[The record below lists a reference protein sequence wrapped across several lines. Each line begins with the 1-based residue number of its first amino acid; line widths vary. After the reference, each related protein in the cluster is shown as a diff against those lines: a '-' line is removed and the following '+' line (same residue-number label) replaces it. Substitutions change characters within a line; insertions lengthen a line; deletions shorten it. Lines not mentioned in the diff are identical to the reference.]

1 MAIENLIDKVEIYI
15 RSGHGGAGA
24 VHFRHDKFI
33 EKGGPDGGDGGK
45 GGGVIFVG
53 DKGLATLYQ
62 FRHKRHYVAYD
73 GQKGGENNCHGKDAE
88 DIIIKVPLG
97 TTIIDKTTGEIIADI
112 VEDGQLN
119 TILKGGKGGLG
130 NTHFK
135 NSINQTPRYAQEGL
149 PGEERN
155 IILELKLLADV
166 GFVGLP
172 NAGKSTLLS
181 VISNAKP
188 KIGDYAFTTLSP
200 QLGIVNHKNY
210 SFVAADMPGIIEGA
224 AEGKGLGF
232 QFLQH
237 IQRMRILVYVI
248 DINDDI
254 TTTLNLLKKEIE
266 KYNPLMLQKK
276 SLLCISKSD
285 TVTDEIIENLNKKI
299 NINSHIISAIT
310 KKGINTLLDELIT
323 MLS

>member
-1 MAIENLIDKVEIYI
+1 MAIENLIDRVEIYI

-33 EKGGPDGGDGGK
+33 EKGGPDGGDGGD
-45 GGGVIFVG
+45 GGNIKFIG
-53 DKGLATLYQ
+53 DNSLSTLYK
-62 FRHKRHYVAYD
+62 FRHKRHYVASD
-73 GQKGGENNCHGKDAE
+73 GQKGGANNCHGKNAE
-88 DIIIKVPLG
+88 DIIITVPLG
-97 TTIIDKTTGEIIADI
+97 TTITDQSTGELIADI
-112 VEDGQLN
+112 IENGELK
-119 TILKGGKGGLG
+119 TILPGGKGGLG

-135 NSINQTPRYAQEGL
+135 SATNQTPRYAQEGL

-155 IILELKLLADV
+155 ILLELKLLADV

-181 VISNAKP
+181 VISNARP
-188 KIGDYAFTTLSP
+188 KIGDYAFTTLTP
-200 QLGIVNHKNY
+200 QLGIVNHKDH

-224 AEGKGLGF
+224 AEGKGLGL

-248 DINDDI
+248 DINDNI
-254 TTTLNLLKKEIE
+254 TSTLKLLTKEIK
-266 KYNPLMLQKK
+266 KYNPQLLQKK
-276 SLLCISKSD
+276 SLLCITKSD
-285 TVTDEIIENLNKKI
+285 TVTQDIIEKVKKNISI
-299 NINSHIISAIT
+299 NTYVISST
-310 KKGINTLLDELIT
+310 TNTGINDLLNEVIK

>member
-1 MAIENLIDKVEIYI
+1 MAIENLIDRVEIYI

-33 EKGGPDGGDGGK
+33 EKGGPDGGDGGD
-45 GGGVIFVG
+45 GGSIKFIG
-53 DKGLATLYQ
+53 DNSLYTLYK
-62 FRHKRHYVAYD
+62 FRHKRHYVASD
-73 GQKGGENNCHGKDAE
+73 GQKGGENNCHGKNAE
-88 DIIIKVPLG
+88 DIIITVPLG
-97 TTIIDKTTGEIIADI
+97 TTITDQSTGEIIADI
-112 VEDGQLN
+112 IENGQLK
-119 TILKGGKGGLG
+119 TILPGGKGGLG

-135 NSINQTPRYAQEGL
+135 SATNQTPRYAQEGL

-155 IILELKLLADV
+155 ILLELKLLADV

-181 VISNAKP
+181 VISNARP
-188 KIGDYAFTTLSP
+188 KIGDYAFTTLTP
-200 QLGIVNHKNY
+200 QLGIVNHKDY

-224 AEGKGLGF
+224 AEGKGLGL

-248 DINDDI
+248 DINDNI
-254 TTTLNLLKKEIE
+254 NTTLKLLTKEIE
-266 KYNPLMLQKK
+266 KYNPQLLQKK
-276 SLLCISKSD
+276 SLLCITKSD
-285 TVTDEIIENLNKKI
+285 TVTQDSIENVKKNI
-299 NINSHIISAIT
+299 NINTYVISSIT
-310 KKGINTLLDELIT
+310 NTGINDLLNGVIK

>member
-1 MAIENLIDKVEIYI
+1 MAVNNLIDRVEIYV

-33 EKGGPDGGDGGK
+33 EKGGPDGGDGGD
-45 GGGVIFVG
+45 GGSIKFVG
-53 DKGLATLYQ
+53 DNTLSTLYK
-62 FRHKRHYVAYD
+62 FRHKRHYAAAD
-73 GQKGGENNCHGKDAE
+73 GQKGGENNCHGKNAE
-88 DIIIKVPLG
+88 DIIIKIPLG
-97 TTIIDKTTGEIIADI
+97 TTITDKTTGEILADI
-112 VEDGQLN
+112 IENGQSITL
-119 TILKGGKGGLG
+119 LPGGKGGLG

-149 PGEERN
+149 PGDEKN

-181 VISNAKP
+181 VISNARP
-188 KIGDYAFTTLSP
+188 KIANYAFTTLSP
-200 QLGIVNHKNY
+200 QLGIVNHKGH

-224 AEGKGLGF
+224 AEGRGLGL

-248 DINDDI
+248 DINDNI
-254 TTTLNLLKKEIE
+254 TTTWQLLTKEIE
-266 KYNPLMLQKK
+266 KYNPHLLQKK
-276 SLLCISKSD
+276 SLLCITKRD
-285 TVTDEIIENLNKKI
+285 TVTNNISEEMKEKI
-299 NINSHIISAIT
+299 NIPIHVISAIT
-310 KKGINTLLDELIT
+310 STGIKALLDEIVKT
-323 MLS
+323 LS

>member
-1 MAIENLIDKVEIYI
+1 MAVNNLIDRVEIYV

-33 EKGGPDGGDGGK
+33 EKGGPDGGDGGD
-45 GGGVIFVG
+45 GGSIKFVG
-53 DKGLATLYQ
+53 DNTLSTLYK
-62 FRHKRHYVAYD
+62 FRHKRHYAAAD
-73 GQKGGENNCHGKDAE
+73 GQKGGENNCHGKNAE
-88 DIIIKVPLG
+88 DIIIKIPLG
-97 TTIIDKTTGEIIADI
+97 TTITDKTTGEILADI
-112 VEDGQLN
+112 IENGQSITL
-119 TILKGGKGGLG
+119 LPGGKGGLG

-149 PGEERN
+149 PGDEKN

-181 VISNAKP
+181 VISNARP
-188 KIGDYAFTTLSP
+188 KIANYAFTTLSP
-200 QLGIVNHKNY
+200 QLGIVNHKGH

-224 AEGKGLGF
+224 AEGRGLGL

-248 DINDDI
+248 DINDNI
-254 TTTLNLLKKEIE
+254 TTTWQLLTKEIE
-266 KYNPLMLQKK
+266 KYNPHLLQKK
-276 SLLCISKSD
+276 SLLCITKRD
-285 TVTDEIIENLNKKI
+285 TVTNNISEEMKENI
-299 NINSHIISAIT
+299 NIPIHVISAIT
-310 KKGINTLLDELIT
+310 STGIKALLDEIVKT
-323 MLS
+323 LS